1 MVETAE
7 RVEKSSVKEVPH
19 ASNVTVPNSEMAAA
33 GQKTAQEM
41 LAARPNVVEDGKLKF
56 SNVFAAGPEGIN
68 ADLATPLKVGK
79 PGDQTQP
86 TDKKLAVAP
95 VTDNAG
101 APNDNP
107 ASVSNDAGVIKS
119 RENLAKLTDGM
130 TADQK
135 REVQADMTAIENRK
149 PPLSADQVK
158 SIYDSTT
165 KLLTNDGNRSPLTA
179 DERNQLAGSIL
190 HNASLTT
197 GTDQG
202 FHNTCNV
209 TTLERRLNVT
219 NPAEAARI
227 VSEVGLTG
235 EFKSNDGKMIKLDA
249 ASLHEDSESS
259 LKFSDKATDGKR
271 NYASQLFDQA
281 TVNDYWQHQKP
292 PLFYSQVAT
301 TGQSDTGER
310 LKYADGTEVLGP
322 DKKPMRQPALSTDAM
337 AEIGKSLGMTGK
349 FIISNAEVAGNA
361 QSDGTAKVH
370 NYQEF
375 SDALTSGNP
384 PAIIMVNSNDKLFG
398 GNGDKGGSGGWHVV
412 NVSDYKAG
420 PPAQVFMT
428 NQWGSANN
436 KWVNVS
442 DLYNATLPSN
452 AGRVGLDGQGGG
464 ETDHG
469 QGGQQGG
476 GDQGGDQ
483 GGRRSWNRNDGV
495 MRGDDFKTWRQD
507 VLDKAPKDN
516 ENLPKKAQGDVQE
529 QIKPL
534 QAMYL
539 DALHRQD
546 SRTAEELKQKINDLL
561 GSSAGR

>member
-7 RVEKSSVKEVPH
+7 KVEKSSVKEAPH
-19 ASNVTVPNSEMAAA
+19 AAANLTVSNQEMAASRTPTEVRA
-33 GQKTAQEM
+33 
-41 LAARPNVVEDGKLKF
+41 NVVNPDGKLNF
-56 SNVFAAGPEGIN
+56 SNIYGPEGVN
-68 ADLATPLKVGK
+68 PELATPLKAVK
-79 PGDQTQP
+79 PGDPVQTG
-86 TDKKLAVAP
+86 DGRVVAP

-101 APNDNP
+101 HPTDNP

-119 RENLAKLTDGM
+119 RQDLAKLTDGM
-130 TADQK
+130 TPDQK

-158 SIYDSTT
+158 SIYDSTA
-165 KLLTNDGNRSPLTA
+165 KLLRNEGDRSPLSA

-190 HNASLTT
+190 HNASLRT

-235 EFKSNDGKMIKLDA
+235 EFKSKDGQVIKLDQ
-249 ASLHEDSESS
+249 ASLHEDAESR
-259 LKFSDKATDGKR
+259 LQFGDKATDGKR
-271 NYASQLFDQA
+271 NYASQLFDMA
-281 TVNDYWQHQKP
+281 EINNYWQHQKP
-292 PLFYSQVAT
+292 PLFYSQVAP

-310 LKYADGTEVLGP
+310 LTYANGTEVKGP
-322 DKKPMRQPALSTDAM
+322 DGKPMRQPALSTDAM
-337 AEIGKSLGMTGK
+337 AEIGKDLGFTGK
-349 FIISNAEVAGNA
+349 FIISNADVAGPG
-361 QSDGTAKVH
+361 QSDGTSKVR

-375 SDALTSGNP
+375 TDALTNGQP
-384 PAIIMVNSNDKLFG
+384 PAIIMVNSNDRLFG

-442 DLYNATLPSN
+442 DLYNATLPTNS
-452 AGRVGLDGQGGG
+452 GRVGADGQGG
-464 ETDHG
+464 D

-476 GDQGGDQ
+476 GDQGGQQGGGDQ
-483 GGRRSWNRNDGV
+483 GGTRRGWSRNDGV
-495 MRGDDFKTWRQD
+495 MRDEDFRSW
-507 VLDKAPKDN
+507 
-516 ENLPKKAQGDVQE
+516 KKAIEQE
-529 QIKPL
+529 DPNKDPNKDQSKKPQQHLLELIQPL
-534 QAMYL
+534 QNQLETAINNHD
-539 DALHRQD
+539 DAQAGILR
-546 SRTAEELKQKINDLL
+546 AKIESLRGTSGN
-561 GSSAGR
+561 